1 MKSMRSSWLALI
13 PVGLGL
19 FMVLLD
25 VSVLNVALPRI
36 AEDFHAKMS
45 DIQWILNA
53 YTLTMVILLV
63 LAGRIGD
70 MVRRDRYFMAAMAL
84 FAFSSFLCAH
94 SWSVGSLIAFRA
106 LQAVGGAMLS
116 GNVLAI
122 IVELFPP
129 GKRGAAMGL
138 NSILTASSFTLG
150 PIIGG
155 WLTTNLSWHWVFY
168 LNVPVGIIALTL
180 AWLFLPPLEARERI
194 PIDMFGAMLLA
205 IALGSLTLGII
216 KGQDWGWWNEKTK
229 ACFIIAI
236 PYLLA
241 FAARELSYDYPLLD
255 LSLFRIRN
263 FSVGILALSIL
274 FFGMAASLF
283 VLPYFLQGIKA
294 LTAEESGYWMLALP
308 LMNTFIAPLAG
319 RLSDR
324 VNPKYLMCVGPIL
337 FAIGLQNLTGIKESV
352 SYWEFFFQLLPMGI
366 GMGLLMSPAFNV
378 IMASVPPAKAGM
390 ANGTIRSVN
399 TLSQAMGVAV
409 GGVLLTN
416 RMKEWIPGYG
426 NQIPDPGTMAM
437 LKSFASFNP
446 LPLVEMVDG
455 FIDSM
460 HFVFSLV
467 VWLPILSM
475 LIILLFLSGEE
486 HLKRMRIAK
495 AMTEEKGASRKV

>member
-1 MKSMRSSWLALI
+1 MHNPWISLI

-36 AEDFHAKMS
+36 AEDFHARMS
-45 DIQWILNA
+45 DVQWILNA
-53 YTLTMVILLV
+53 YTLTMVVLLV

-84 FAFSSFLCAH
+84 FAFSSFLCAQA
-94 SWSVGSLIAFRA
+94 WNVGSLIAFRA
-106 LQAVGGAMLS
+106 LQAVGGAMLT
-116 GNVLAI
+116 GNTLAI

-168 LNVPVGIIALTL
+168 LNVPVGILAFSL
-180 AWLFLPPLEARERI
+180 AWFFLPPLGARERI
-194 PIDMFGAMLLA
+194 PIDVLGAILLA

-216 KGQDWGWWNEKTK
+216 KGQDWGWRNEKTL

-241 FAARELSYDYPLLD
+241 FAARELSYEFPLLD

-283 VLPYFLQGIKA
+283 VLPYFFQGIKA
-294 LTAEESGYWMLALP
+294 LTAEESGYWMIALP
-308 LMNTFIAPLAG
+308 LMNTFVAPLAG

-324 VNPKYLMCVGPIL
+324 INPKYLMCAGPLL
-337 FAIGLQNLTGIKESV
+337 FAIGMYNLTGIRESV
-352 SYWEFFFQLLPMGI
+352 GYWEFFFELLPMGI

-378 IMASVPPAKAGM
+378 IMAAVPPAKAGM
-390 ANGTIRSVN
+390 ANGTVRSVN

-416 RMKEWIPGYG
+416 RMKSWIPGYG

-437 LKSFASFNP
+437 LKVFASLNP
-446 LPLVEMVDG
+446 LPLIEMTEG
-455 FIDSM
+455 FVDSM

-467 VWLPILSM
+467 MWLPVVSM
-475 LIILLFLSGEE
+475 LVILLFLSGEE
-486 HLKRMRIAK
+486 HLNRMNRIRITAEAVEAVEVK
-495 AMTEEKGASRKV
+495 